1 MPMIN
6 LTTSAAIDAPAAEKL
21 KAGLGRAIPLLP
33 GKSESLLM
41 ISLRGNTP
49 MYFHGEALDLAFVEV
64 NCFGHLPSAAYEKLT
79 GAVTELL
86 GDVLAIKP
94 ENVFI
99 KYFETDNW
107 GWNGRNL

>member
-6 LTTSAAIDAPAAEKL
+6 LTTSAAIDTPTAERL

-41 ISLRGNTP
+41 ISLRGDTP

-64 NCFGHLPSAAYEKLT
+64 NCHGHLPPASYEKLT
-79 GAVTELL
+79 GAVCELL
-86 GDVLAIKP
+86 GEVLAIRP
-94 ENVFI
+94 ENIFI